1 MSTND
6 PKNKPVPVRGVRRI
20 PEKSFLYDRV
30 VPFALI
36 AMAVLMAV
44 ILLVAA
50 AILLGLIRF

>member
-1 MSTND
+1 MTARE
-6 PKNKPVPVRGVRRI
+6 PKNQPASARGVRRI

-36 AMAVLMAV
+36 AMAVLMVV

>member
-1 MSTND
+1 MTSPD
-6 PKNKPVPVRGVRRI
+6 PGVKNSSRGVRRI

-36 AMAVLMAV
+36 AMAVIMFV